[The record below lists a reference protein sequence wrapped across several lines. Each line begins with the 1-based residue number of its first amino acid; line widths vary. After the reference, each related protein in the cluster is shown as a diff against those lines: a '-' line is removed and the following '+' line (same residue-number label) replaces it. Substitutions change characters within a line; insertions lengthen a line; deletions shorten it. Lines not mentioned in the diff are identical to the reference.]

1 MGSPMATKTALAG
14 AKFVLYN
21 SDKSKVAKWETAQ
34 GGLFKGWEASK
45 IVDGK
50 ETAGTELVT
59 VTTSKLLLK
68 GLDADTYKLVETEA
82 PLGYNKLAADVVVL
96 IDSYTDTAQ
105 GTDGNS
111 QAAEVK
117 IYQDGTKIG
126 DVDGVITDKEV
137 GILNQSGTELPS
149 TGGIGTTI
157 FYVVGSIL
165 VVAAGVL
172 LITKKRMGRE

>member
-68 GLDADTYKLVETEA
+68 GLDADTYTLVETEA
-82 PLGYNKLAADVVVL
+82 PLGYNKLAADVVV
-96 IDSYTDTAQ
+96 IDSNTDTAQ

-117 IYQDGTKIG
+117 IYQNGTEIG
-126 DVDGVITDKEV
+126 DVGRPAHHQEAHGPRVIRT
-137 GILNQSGTELPS
+137 NP
-149 TGGIGTTI
+149 
-157 FYVVGSIL
+157 
-165 VVAAGVL
+165 
-172 LITKKRMGRE
+172 